1 MTFIEVLQ
9 GSLTLTITLATLLGL
24 LTGSFLNVVIHRV
37 PIMLQ
42 RDWQQQCCAFLER
55 SAESLKLSDPVPE
68 HETFNL
74 ATPASHCP
82 GCNKPIRAWQNIPLI
97 SYILLR
103 GKCASCKTPIHWRYP
118 AVEALTAILSGIVAW
133 HFGAT
138 PACLSALV
146 LTWTLISLTM
156 IDLDHQLLPD
166 NMTIPLLWLGLTLSL
181 TPYGLGVSPSQALLG
196 AVFGYLSLWSV
207 YWIFRLLTGR
217 EGMGFGDFK
226 LLAALGAWLGWQS
239 LLGIIILSSL
249 TGAII
254 GIGLIVLAGRDKNR
268 PMPYGPCLA
277 SAGFIALIW
286 GAELNQWY
294 LSLLS

>member
-1 MTFIEVLQ
+1 MTFIELLQ

-68 HETFNL
+68 HKTFNL

-138 PACLSALV
+138 PACLSALI

-166 NMTIPLLWLGLTLSL
+166 NMTIPLLWLGLTLSV
-181 TPYGLGVSPSQALLG
+181 TPYGLGVSPSEALLG

-249 TGAII
+249 TGAVI

-277 SAGFIALIW
+277 SAGFVALIW

-294 LSLLS
+294 LSILS